1 MAFETERGWND
12 GILDGRASC
21 CHGGDA
27 GAARCASR
35 PSAVWVSA
43 IPAAL
48 QVTRSTPHTSLVA
61 ADDDPTVNAVENAG
75 RFFTA
80 LRAAKVPSE
89 LHI

>member
-12 GILDGRASC
+12 EILDGRASC
-21 CHGGDA
+21 CHRGDA
-27 GAARCASR
+27 GATRCAPR
-35 PSAVWVSA
+35 PSGVWVSA